1 MASRAPLG
9 CLGCLAPLVPEGH
22 GVLLGL
28 MEIQA
33 FLVLLEPKDR
43 KGTRGCHQERPM
55 MGPRVTWACLGS
67 SGIQD
72 LWDARATRAILDQRG
87 TLENRGSRDLRAAQ
101 GPKVTLAG
109 RDSPDQ

>member
-1 MASRAPLG
+1 MASRVPLG

-33 FLVLLEPKDR
+33 FLVLLEPK
-43 KGTRGCHQERPM
+43 
-55 MGPRVTWACLGS
+55 VTWACLGS